1 MSIRSLN
8 FWTLIIVSILL
19 SVLAISVFFWFIRT
33 VFIFLLVLLLT
44 PVIYLVLRR
53 MARPRLLTKD
63 DEKLKNRQ

>member
-1 MSIRSLN
+1 MSMRSLN
-8 FWTLIIVSILL
+8 FWTLIFVSIFL

-33 VFIFLLVLLLT
+33 IFIFLLVLILT

-53 MARPRLLTKD
+53 MARPRLLTKE